1 MKLSRISISN
11 INAKRLEKISMA
23 NNEDKCVCQFRNA
36 TALHFH
42 GCSLHRIC
50 IRDTEYVPQPVA
62 RRLYTI
68 TGWRRRAKREV
79 AKSFCDLEAR
89 PERIVC
95 QAVVDEMCQG
105 FFPFDECYAAIARVL
120 KKQALVI
127 RCPIWPLSPSK
138 KSRKVRPWSGC
149 RWLHGANGLW
159 ACLKLLI
166 NCTKNPYSRATS
178 VYTRYTRRD

>member
-1 MKLSRISISN
+1 MAKIQRQMCLSVPQCNR
-11 INAKRLEKISMA
+11 
-23 NNEDKCVCQFRNA
+23 
-36 TALHFH
+36 TAFPCLPFTQNMHQ
-42 GCSLHRIC
+42 GHRI
-50 IRDTEYVPQPVA
+50 RA
-62 RRLYTI
+62 A
-68 TGWRRRAKREV
+68 TGRAKIVHYHGLKVSRKREV
-79 AKSFCDLEAR
+79 AKSFCDLGAR

-149 RWLHGANGLW
+149 RWLHGANGL
-159 ACLKLLI
+159 
-166 NCTKNPYSRATS
+166 
-178 VYTRYTRRD
+178 

>member
-1 MKLSRISISN
+1 
-11 INAKRLEKISMA
+11 MA
-23 NNEDKCVCQFRNA
+23 NYEDKCVCQFRNA

-95 QAVVDEMCQG
+95 QAVVDEMCQCAFPLTKTMIPHLV
-105 FFPFDECYAAIARVL
+105 FFTHHGWSSVAPF
-120 KKQALVI
+120 I
-127 RCPIWPLSPSK
+127 RFLTSK
-138 KSRKVRPWSGC
+138 KSRNVRPWSGC
-149 RWLHGANGLW
+149 RWLNGTNALW
-159 ACLKLLI
+159 PCLFLQASYSFSASPSSLV
-166 NCTKNPYSRATS
+166 TKKAATMAGDKRLRQNGMIIALTL
-178 VYTRYTRRD
+178 YDMK